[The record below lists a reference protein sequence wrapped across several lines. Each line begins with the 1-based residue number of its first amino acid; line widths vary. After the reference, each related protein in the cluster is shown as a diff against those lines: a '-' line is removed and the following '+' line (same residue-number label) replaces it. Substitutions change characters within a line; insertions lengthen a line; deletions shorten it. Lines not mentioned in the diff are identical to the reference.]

1 MLPNCQKKYTYLQQ
15 QLFKSKRFEKT
26 DDIYMKYKVN

>member
-1 MLPNCQKKYTYLQQ
+1 MLPSCQKKYTFLQQ

-26 DDIYMKYKVN
+26 DEIYMKYKVN